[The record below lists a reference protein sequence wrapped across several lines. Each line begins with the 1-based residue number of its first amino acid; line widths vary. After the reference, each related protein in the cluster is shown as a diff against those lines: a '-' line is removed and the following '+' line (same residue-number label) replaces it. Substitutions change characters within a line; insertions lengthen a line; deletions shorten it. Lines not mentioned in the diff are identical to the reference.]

1 MSTAPER
8 YKVTYSLRFDTTA
21 LPALGGLCA
30 SVNLEVLNTQAIG
43 GQVHILARVF
53 PDNIETV
60 AAALSCE
67 PRYES
72 PTKCTRGVLVPI
84 YTSPT
89 QEIEARQAR
98 ARTPTNTPTAQPKP
112 S

>member
-1 MSTAPER
+1 MSARER
-8 YKVTYSLRFDTTA
+8 YKVTYSLRFDASA

-43 GQVHILARVF
+43 GQVHMLARLC
-53 PDNIETV
+53 PDDIETV

-72 PTKCTRGVLVPI
+72 PTKYTRGVLVPV
-84 YTSPT
+84 YTSPA
-89 QEIEARQAR
+89 QEVAVLETR
-98 ARTPTNTPTAQPKP
+98 ARTPTNTPTAQPRP
-112 S
+112 A

>member
-8 YKVTYSLRFDTTA
+8 YKVTYKLRFDATA

-43 GQVHILARVF
+43 GQVHVLTRLC
-53 PDNIETV
+53 PDDIETV

-72 PTKCTRGVLVPI
+72 PTKYTRGVLVPI
-84 YTSPT
+84 YTSPA
-89 QEIEARQAR
+89 QEVAVLETR
-98 ARTPTNTPTAQPKP
+98 ARTPTNTPTAQPRP
-112 S
+112 A

>member
-1 MSTAPER
+1 MSARER
-8 YKVTYSLRFDTTA
+8 YKVTYSLRFDASA

-43 GQVHILARVF
+43 GQVHVLARLC
-53 PDNIETV
+53 PDDIETV

-72 PTKCTRGVLVPI
+72 PTKYTRGVLVPV

>member
-1 MSTAPER
+1 MSAPER
-8 YKVTYSLRFDTTA
+8 FKVSYSLRFDTTA

-30 SVNLEVLNTQAIG
+30 SVNLEVLNTTAIG
-43 GQVHILARVF
+43 NEVHVLARMC
-53 PDNIETV
+53 PDDIETV
-60 AAALSCE
+60 ATSLSCE

-72 PTKCTRGVLVPI
+72 PTKYTRGVLVPI

-98 ARTPTNTPTAQPKP
+98 ARTPTNTPTAPP
-112 S
+112 RAP